1 MTPSAA
7 LPLTSSARV
16 GEKKPF
22 LVTVVCFAAA
32 ALHGLQ
38 GGLPRRCATRNDGVC
53 LAMKAFRHATAH
65 ELWLPTCRVAF
76 QMCRVCGG
84 VSFAG
89 VARSY
94 GGACCL
100 CEAVRPWQSMPVTPR
115 NLCNSAWFA
124 GWIAA
129 SLCSSQ

>member
-1 MTPSAA
+1 MAPSATI
-7 LPLTSSARV
+7 PLTSSARV

-22 LVTVVCFAAA
+22 LVTVDCYAIA

-65 ELWLPTCRVAF
+65 GLWLPTCRVAF

-84 VSFAG
+84 LAVAG
-89 VARSY
+89 VARSC
-94 GGACCL
+94 GRVLPAL
-100 CEAVRPWQSMPVTPR
+100 LSR
-115 NLCNSAWFA
+115 
-124 GWIAA
+124 
-129 SLCSSQ
+129 